1 MTGNYSTKLQ
11 NPARKV
17 TAEAHNGPIDVTGMT
32 IAHVSDEFKIQK
44 LETFYDPA
52 AIFDQLAPS
61 EQRVTEYLS
70 EGMTDTIQVTGEI
83 QHTDSSEKVETTGK
97 CPFRPG
103 AGADIT
109 TE

>member
-1 MTGNYSTKLQ
+1 
-11 NPARKV
+11 
-17 TAEAHNGPIDVTGMT
+17 MT

-44 LETFYDPA
+44 LETFYGPA

-70 EGMTDTIQVTGEI
+70 EGMTEVTGEI
-83 QHTDSSEKVETTGK
+83 QQIDSTETVEATGK

-103 AGADIT
+103 AGADIA